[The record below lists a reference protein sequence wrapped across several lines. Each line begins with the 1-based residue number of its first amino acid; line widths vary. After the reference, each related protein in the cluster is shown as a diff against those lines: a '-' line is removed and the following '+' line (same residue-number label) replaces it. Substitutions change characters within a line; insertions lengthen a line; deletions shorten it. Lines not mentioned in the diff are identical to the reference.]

1 MKKSSAKAR
10 RQRDDRAY
18 AEFEAMM
25 RRLAKASKRDVDA
38 GQVQPIPPAA
48 STGIGAAA
56 STTAG
61 TSASVDTNPV
71 WPPASVP

>member
-25 RRLAKASKRDVDA
+25 RRLANASRRDLDE
-38 GQVQPIPPAA
+38 GRVQA
-48 STGIGAAA
+48 SHTKPT
-56 STTAG
+56 ST
-61 TSASVDTNPV
+61 
-71 WPPASVP
+71 PAS